1 MTKATSTL
9 KQKRLRHA
17 QAIARTVAAFD
28 RLYSLVAAVKGHEQ
42 EDSPIGRVLAV
53 LRTLSR
59 KEAIPIAIIGGLGA
73 IYHGY
78 ERNTDDLDIVVS
90 EKHLDAIV
98 RLAPKYG
105 IKVVWH
111 APDHWHKLEYEGFR
125 IDVVP
130 EGGKPRKDA
139 PTTIPSPRQLGVHEG
154 VEYAVLSG
162 WMETKLGSNRAQ
174 DRADVIQVMKKTD
187 ANVLAGVR
195 KHLEKVHR
203 LYLRRFDEL
212 LATAHEEMEQEQE
225 RGGRR

>member
-1 MTKATSTL
+1 M
-9 KQKRLRHA
+9 KQKRLRQA
-17 QAIARTVAAFD
+17 NAIARTVEAFD
-28 RLYSLVAAVKGHEQ
+28 RLYSLVAAVKGREQ
-42 EDSPIGRVLAV
+42 ADSPIGKVLAV
-53 LRTLSR
+53 LRMLSR

-105 IKVVWH
+105 IKVIWH
-111 APDHWHKLEYEGFR
+111 APDKWHKLEYEGFR

-139 PTTIPSPRQLGVHEG
+139 PTTIPSPKQLGVREG

-162 WMETKLGSNRAQ
+162 WIETKLGSNRAQ

-187 ANVLAGVR
+187 ARVLAGVR
-195 KHLEKVHR
+195 KHLDKVHQ
-203 LYLRRFDEL
+203 LYVHRYDEL
-212 LATAHEEMEQEQE
+212 LDMAREEMEQEEE